1 MTTQKHDRVRLGTVR
16 HYVFLMVFFLVST
29 VGIVTFCTAERAD
42 KGDRDGRGDRMDVR
56 VPMIPADFSGLAENV
71 SPAVVNISTEKTVNG
86 GGRVY
91 KHFSQNPFG
100 KNDDSMNDLLER
112 FFGNQPQKEFKQ
124 RSLGSGFIIDKA
136 GYIVT
141 NNHVVENTDQIKVI
155 LKDDKEYEA
164 KIIGTDKNTDLA
176 LIKIEADEKLTAL
189 DMGDSDTL
197 KVGQWVVAI
206 GNPFGLG
213 HTVTAGIVSAKGRVI
228 GSGPYDDFIQTD
240 TSINPGNS
248 GGPLIDLQGRVVGIN
263 TAIIQNGQGI
273 GFAIP
278 SNMARGIIK
287 QLKEHGN
294 VTRGW
299 LGVSIQPITD
309 EIAAYYGLKSKKGAL
324 VMEVFPGDPAD
335 KAGIKAKDIIVAVD
349 GKDVDDSRDLTA
361 IVADI
366 DVNRKVK
373 VKLLRDGK
381 EVFVDVKVAKRDDK
395 DLAAGGGKVDKGL
408 DLGLTLTEITPEIQ
422 KRYNMKSMQGLLVTQ
437 IAPGS
442 KAAKAGINPGDLI
455 DEVNRK
461 PVRTVAEFE
470 AIVTGLKKGS
480 TITMAII
487 SPKTGFR
494 IVKMER

>member
-1 MTTQKHDRVRLGTVR
+1 MTTQKHDRVRLGTVK

-71 SPAVVNISTEKTVNG
+71 SAAVVNISTEKTVNG

-189 DMGDSDTL
+189 DMGDSNNL

-309 EIAAYYGLKSKKGAL
+309 EIAAYYGLKGKKGAL
-324 VMEVFPGDPAD
+324 VMDVFPGDPAD

-366 DVNRKVK
+366 DINRKVK
-373 VKLLRDGK
+373 VKLIRDGK
-381 EVFVDVKVAKRDDK
+381 EITVDVKVAKRDDN
-395 DLAAGGGKVDKGL
+395 DLAAGGGKADKGL
-408 DLGLTLTEITPEIQ
+408 DLGLTVTEITPEIQ

-470 AIVTGLKKGS
+470 GIVTGLKKGS

-487 SPKTGFR
+487 SQKTGFR

>member
-1 MTTQKHDRVRLGTVR
+1 MTTQKHDRVKLGTAR
-16 HYVFLMVFFLVST
+16 HYLFLLAFFLVCSL
-29 VGIVTFCTAERAD
+29 GIVTFCTAEKVD
-42 KGDRDGRGDRMDVR
+42 KPERNMKSDGMAPVS
-56 VPMIPADFSGLAENV
+56 MIPSDFSGLAESV

-100 KNDDSMNDLLER
+100 NDDSMNELFER
-112 FFGNQPQKEFKQ
+112 FFGGQPQREFKQ
-124 RSLGSGFIIDKA
+124 RSLGSGFIIDKE

-155 LKDDKEYEA
+155 LKDEKEYQA

-176 LIKIEADEKLTAL
+176 LIKIEADEKLTVL
-189 DMGDSDTL
+189 DMGDSDHL

-248 GGPLIDLQGRVVGIN
+248 GGPLIDLKGRVVGIN

-278 SNMARGIIK
+278 SNMASNIIK

-299 LGVSIQPITD
+299 LGVSIQPITE

-335 KAGIKAKDIIVAVD
+335 KAGIKPKDIIIEVD
-349 GKDVDDSRDLTA
+349 GKTVDGSRDLTA

-366 DVNRKVK
+366 DVDRKVK

-381 EVFVDVKVAKRDDK
+381 EITVDVKVAKRDDK
-395 DLAAGGGKVDKGL
+395 ALAGGGAPVEKGL
-408 DLGLTLTEITPEIQ
+408 ELGLSLSVITPEIQ
-422 KRYNMKSMQGLLVTQ
+422 KRLNLKTAQGLLVTRVE
-437 IAPGS
+437 PGS
-442 KAAKAGINPGDLI
+442 KAAKAGVNRGDVI

-461 PVRTVAEFE
+461 PVRTLADFE
-470 AIVTGLKKGS
+470 AGVNAVKKGG
-480 TITMAII
+480 TITLAII
-487 SPKTGFR
+487 SPQAGFR
-494 IVKMER
+494 IVKIEK

>member
-1 MTTQKHDRVRLGTVR
+1 MTSQKKDRVRLGTVK
-16 HYVFLMVFFLVST
+16 HYVFLLVFFLVCT

-42 KGDRDGRGDRMDVR
+42 KGDRDAKSTVDVR
-56 VPMIPADFSGLAENV
+56 VPMIPGDFSGLAENV

-100 KNDDSMNDLLER
+100 NDDSMNELLER

-124 RSLGSGFIIDKA
+124 RSLGSGFIIDKE

-176 LIKIEADEKLTAL
+176 LIKIEADEKLTVL
-189 DMGDSDTL
+189 DMGDSDGL

-309 EIAAYYGLKSKKGAL
+309 EIATYYGLKDKKGAL

-335 KAGIKAKDIIVAVD
+335 KAGIKAKDVIVEVD
-349 GKDVDDSRDLTA
+349 GKRVEDSRDLTA

-373 VKLLRDGK
+373 VKVVRDGK
-381 EVFVDVKVAKRDDK
+381 EIMVDVIVAKRDDK
-395 DLAAGGGKVDKGL
+395 DVAAGGAAEKGL
-408 DLGLTLTEITPEIQ
+408 DLGMVLTELTPEIQ
-422 KRYNMKSMQGLLVTQ
+422 KRFNLKSLQGLLVTQ
-437 IAPGS
+437 VTAGS
-442 KAAKAGINPGDLI
+442 KAAKAGINRGDLI

-461 PVRTVAEFE
+461 PVRTVADFE
-470 AIVTGLKKGS
+470 NRVKEVKKGG
-480 TITMAII
+480 TITMAVIGQQ
-487 SPKTGFR
+487 TGFR
-494 IVKMER
+494 IVKMEK

>member
-1 MTTQKHDRVRLGTVR
+1 MTTQKHDRVRLGTAR
-16 HYVFLMVFFLVST
+16 HYVFLLVFFLVCSL
-29 VGIVTFCTAERAD
+29 GIVTFCTAEKYDRQDRRA
-42 KGDRDGRGDRMDVR
+42 KSDGITPVS
-56 VPMIPADFSGLAENV
+56 MIPADFSGLAESV

-100 KNDDSMNDLLER
+100 NDDSMNELLER
-112 FFGNQPQKEFKQ
+112 FFGGQPQREFKQ
-124 RSLGSGFIIDKA
+124 RSLGSGFIIDKE

-155 LKDDKEYEA
+155 LKDEKEYQA

-176 LIKIEADEKLTAL
+176 LIKIEADEKLTVL
-189 DMGDSDTL
+189 DMGDSDDL

-248 GGPLIDLQGRVVGIN
+248 GGPLIDLKGRVVGIN

-278 SNMARGIIK
+278 ANMANGIIK

-299 LGVSIQPITD
+299 LGVSIQPVTE

-335 KAGIKAKDIIVAVD
+335 KAGIKPKDIIVELDGKTVD
-349 GKDVDDSRDLTA
+349 GSRDLTA

-373 VKLLRDGK
+373 VKLIRDGK
-381 EVFVDVKVAKRDDK
+381 EVTVEVKVAKRDDK
-395 DLAAGGGKVDKGL
+395 TVAGGAPVEKGL

-422 KRYNMKSMQGLLVTQ
+422 KRFNMKSVQGLLV
-437 IAPGS
+437 ARVEPGS
-442 KAAKAGINPGDLI
+442 KAAKAGINRGDLI

-461 PVRTVAEFE
+461 TVRTVADFQS
-470 AIVTGLKKGS
+470 AVTAVKKGE
-480 TITMAII
+480 TITLAII
-487 SPKTGFR
+487 SPQAGFR
-494 IVKMER
+494 IVKIEK

>member
-1 MTTQKHDRVRLGTVR
+1 MTTQKHDRVKLGTVR
-16 HYVFLMVFFLVST
+16 HYVFLMVFFFVCTL
-29 VGIVTFCTAERAD
+29 GIVTFCTAERSD
-42 KGDRDGRGDRMDVR
+42 KVERPGRTDGPAPVS
-56 VPMIPADFSGLAENV
+56 MIPADFSGLAENV
-71 SPAVVNISTEKTVNG
+71 SPAVVNISTEKTVSG

-100 KNDDSMNDLLER
+100 NDDSMNELLER
-112 FFGNQPQKEFKQ
+112 FFGNQPQREFKQ
-124 RSLGSGFIIDKA
+124 RSLGSGFIIDKE

-141 NNHVVENTDQIKVI
+141 NNHVVENTDEIKVI
-155 LKDDKEYEA
+155 LKDDKEYKA

-248 GGPLIDLQGRVVGIN
+248 GGPLIDLKGRVVGIN

-299 LGVSIQPITD
+299 LGVSIQPLTD
-309 EIAAYYGLKSKKGAL
+309 EIATYYGLKNKKGAL

-335 KAGIKAKDIIVAVD
+335 KAGIKPKDIIVEVD
-349 GKDVDDSRDLTA
+349 GKTVEDSRDLTA

-366 DVNRKVK
+366 DVNQKVK
-373 VKLLRDGK
+373 VKLIRDGK
-381 EVFVDVKVAKRDDK
+381 EMTVDVKVAKRDDK
-395 DLAAGGGKVDKGL
+395 TLAAGGGAVEKGL
-408 DLGLTLTEITPEIQ
+408 DLGLALTEITPEIQ
-422 KRYNMKSMQGLLVTQ
+422 KRLNLKSVNGLLVTKVE
-437 IAPGS
+437 PGG
-442 KAAKAGINPGDLI
+442 KAAKVGINRGDLI

-470 AIVTGLKKGS
+470 EIVKNVKKGGV
-480 TITMAII
+480 ITMAII
-487 SPKTGFR
+487 SPQAGFR
-494 IVKMER
+494 IVKIEK

>member
-1 MTTQKHDRVRLGTVR
+1 MTTQKRDNLKLGYLR
-16 HYVFLMVFFLVST
+16 HYVYLFVVFLVLS
-29 VGIVTFCTAERAD
+29 VGFGSFCIAERSD
-42 KGDRDGRGDRMDVR
+42 RGDSKERSPRMEAR
-56 VPMIPADFSGLAENV
+56 VPMIPADFSGLSEKA

-100 KNDDSMNDLLER
+100 NDDSMNDLLER
-112 FFGNQPQKEFKQ
+112 FFGSQPQREFKQ

-155 LKDDKEYEA
+155 LKDNKEYEA

-176 LIKIEADEKLTAL
+176 LIKINADEKLTAL
-189 DMGDSDTL
+189 DLGNSDDL
-197 KVGQWVVAI
+197 KVGEWVMAI

-248 GGPLIDLQGRVVGIN
+248 GGPLLDLDGRVVGIN

-278 SNMARGIIK
+278 SNMAKNIIS
-287 QLKEHGN
+287 QLKAHGN

-299 LGVSIQPITD
+299 LGVSIQAINE
-309 EIAAYYGLKSKKGAL
+309 EIAAYYGLKSNKGAL

-335 KAGIKAKDIIVAVD
+335 KAGIKAKDIIVQVD
-349 GKDVDDSRDLTA
+349 GKDVEDSRDLTA

-366 DVNRKVK
+366 DVNQKVR
-373 VKLLRDGK
+373 VKIIRDGK
-381 EVFVDVKVAKRDDK
+381 EKIVDVKIAKRDDK
-395 DLAAGGGKVDKGL
+395 DLASGGSAVEKGSN
-408 DLGLTLTEITPEIQ
+408 LGLTLMEITPEVR
-422 KRYNMKSMQGLLVTQ
+422 KRLNLKNVQGLLVTKVE
-437 IAPGS
+437 PGG
-442 KAAKAGINPGDLI
+442 KAAKAGLARGDLI
-455 DEVNRK
+455 DEVNRT
-461 PVRTVAEFE
+461 PVRTGEDFDRIINGV
-470 AIVTGLKKGS
+470 KKGG
-480 TITMAII
+480 TITLAVI
-487 SPKTGFR
+487 SQQMGFK
-494 IVKMER
+494 IVKMVK